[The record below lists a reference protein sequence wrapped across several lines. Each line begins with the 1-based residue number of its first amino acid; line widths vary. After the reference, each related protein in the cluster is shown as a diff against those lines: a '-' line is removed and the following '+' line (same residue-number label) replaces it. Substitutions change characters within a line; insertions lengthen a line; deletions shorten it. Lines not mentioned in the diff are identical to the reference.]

1 MLETA
6 APLAE
11 IAPDCGLADQNHL
24 TRIFRRFTGMSP
36 HRWRRSM
43 APA

>member
-11 IAPDCGLADQNHL
+11 IAPDCGPADQNHL
-24 TRIFRRFTGMSP
+24 TRIFRRFRHEP
-36 HRWRRSM
+36 
-43 APA
+43 P

>member
-11 IAPDCGLADQNHL
+11 IAPDRGLADPNHL
-24 TRIFRRFTGMSP
+24 TP
-36 HRWRRSM
+36 HFSSVQRHE
-43 APA
+43 PP

>member
-6 APLAE
+6 ALLAE
-11 IAPDCGLADQNHL
+11 ITPDCGLVDENHL

>member
-11 IAPDCGLADQNHL
+11 IAPDRGLADPNHL
-24 TRIFRRFTGMSP
+24 TRIFRRFSGMNP
-36 HRWRRSM
+36 HRRRSM

>member
-6 APLAE
+6 APLTQ
-11 IAPDCGLADQNHL
+11 IAPDRGLADQNHL